1 MNETTPI
8 PGKAQH
14 AWCEVS
20 RSAPPKRAAAERVA
34 DFLEVYGSYDEAT
47 AREQASRCL
56 LCPEPSCVA
65 GCPLASRIPEWLLL
79 TAEGQFM
86 EAAALT
92 RSTSNLPEIC
102 ARVCPTDRL
111 CEGAC
116 ILNGKSEPISISAI
130 ERFLNEY
137 AFAYGTADVSAAPP
151 NGFRVAILG
160 SGPGGLSCADELA
173 KRGYEVTVFE
183 SQAIPG
189 GLLVNGI
196 PAFKLERSVV
206 ARRIAMLRKRGINFE
221 LNTTVGEDVR
231 LAELRAH
238 FDAIFLAF
246 GAPQSRLLTVPGAER
261 EGVHCAL
268 PFIIQHATEV
278 PLETPPI
285 VVAGRRVVVLGGG
298 DTAMD
303 CLRTAMR
310 SGARETTCVYRRDQA
325 NLPGSRREFEN
336 SVEEGARFIWL
347 ATPAEVLGDAAG
359 KVSGIRCLR
368 TQLGGPDLTGRRKPS
383 PMPGTEFDVPADVIL
398 VAFGFEPKP
407 FPLGSDLSQIA
418 INDQGMVIVDPRQMT
433 NLPGVF
439 AGGDL
444 VRGPSL
450 VVHAVRDARK
460 AALEIHRYLY
470 SRKVRELFQDATD
483 HLTPET
489 L

>member
-1 MNETTPI
+1 MNEVTPV
-8 PGKAQH
+8 PSPAKH
-14 AWCEVS
+14 AWFEVS
-20 RSAPPKRAAAERVA
+20 RSAPPKRSAVERVA
-34 DFLEVYGSYDEAT
+34 DFLEVYGSYDEET
-47 AREQASRCL
+47 ARAQASRCL
-56 LCPEPSCVA
+56 QCPEPLCVA

-116 ILNGKSEPISISAI
+116 ILNGKAEPVSIAAL

-137 AFAYGTADVSAAPP
+137 AFAHGAGEVLPVPP
-151 NGFRVAILG
+151 NGFSVAVVG
-160 SGPGGLSCADELA
+160 SGPVGLACADELA
-173 KRGYEVTVFE
+173 KRGYAVTVFD
-183 SQAIPG
+183 ARPVPG

-206 ARRIAMLRKRGINFE
+206 DRRIALLRRRGIRFE
-221 LNTTVGEDVR
+221 LNTHIGKDVPLR
-231 LAELRAH
+231 ELRAR
-238 FDAIFLAF
+238 FDAVFLGF
-246 GAPQSRLLTVPGAER
+246 GAPRSRSLTVPGAKR
-261 EGVHCAL
+261 SGVHVAL
-268 PFIIQHATEV
+268 PFLVQHTTDV
-278 PLETPPI
+278 PLDTAPI
-285 VVAGRRVVVLGGG
+285 EVAGRRVVVLGAG

-303 CLRTAMR
+303 CLRTAIR
-310 SGARETTCVYRRDQA
+310 RGARETICVYRRDQA

-336 SVEEGARFIWL
+336 TVEEGARFIWL
-347 ATPAEVLGDAAG
+347 ATPAEVLGDAEG
-359 KVSGIRCLR
+359 KVRGVRCLR
-368 TQLGGPDLTGRRKPS
+368 TQLGGPDVTGRRKPT
-383 PMPGTEFDVPADVIL
+383 PLPGTEFDVAADVIL
-398 VAFGFEPKP
+398 VAFGFEPMP
-407 FPLGSDLSQIA
+407 FPAGSDLSQIA
-418 INDQGMVIVDPRQMT
+418 INDQGMVIVDARQMT

-470 SRKVRELFQDATD
+470 SRKVRDLLQDQTD
-483 HLTPET
+483 HLSPET